1 MGSSSSS
8 NKVAPASGVNGIL
21 FRYKPPVKQSL
32 KNDTKYSDETKKIIN
47 EIKSVIVNMKNLNK
61 NQLNHLENLD
71 KKNLLELCKLY
82 DKMIGS
88 NFDQFNEETSVRFTT
103 TPKTRGYSEK
113 ILSQHSF

>member
-71 KKNLLELCKLY
+71 KKNLIEICKLY

-88 NFDQFNEETSVRFTT
+88 NIDQFDEEASVRFIK
-103 TPKTRGYSEK
+103 TPKKKGYSEK